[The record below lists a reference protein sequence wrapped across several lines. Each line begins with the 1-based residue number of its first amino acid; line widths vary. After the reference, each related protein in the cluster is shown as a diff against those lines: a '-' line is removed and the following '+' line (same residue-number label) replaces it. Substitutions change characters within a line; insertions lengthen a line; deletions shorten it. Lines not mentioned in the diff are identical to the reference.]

1 MKRIT
6 FPVLFAAALTVLG
19 CSSVDL
25 GSLGD
30 ILGSTGPN
38 DPSDIRGKV
47 TRIDSSARRIDLDVD
62 YVNNLIDTRKNSSI
76 YYDSQTVV
84 EYKGQTYSPTDLER
98 GDVIEASGSRS
109 NDRYIAR
116 TIRVVQNVR
125 DR

>member
-76 YYDSQTVV
+76 YYDSETVV
-84 EYKGQTYSPTDLER
+84 QYEGQTYSPTDLER